1 MPSAPAHHLVH
12 SNLAVLPDMHWSLK
26 VEGKKA
32 LSGSLLPCLPCHA
45 LVADESRLA
54 AAIPTKTPAMFD
66 PLAKEI

>member
-1 MPSAPAHHLVH
+1 
-12 SNLAVLPDMHWSLK
+12 MHWSLK

-45 LVADESRLA
+45 LVPDESRLA